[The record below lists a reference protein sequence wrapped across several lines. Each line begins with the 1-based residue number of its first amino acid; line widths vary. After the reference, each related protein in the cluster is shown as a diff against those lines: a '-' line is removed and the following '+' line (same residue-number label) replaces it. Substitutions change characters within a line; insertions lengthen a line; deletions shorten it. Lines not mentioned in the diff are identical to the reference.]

1 MMKEDPKNRTR
12 KEPFQDGRLED
23 PNVQRLLRM
32 IANDARLGP
41 VLLSII
47 FGGLGGGIDYDVV
60 VGRRR
65 PGELPGH
72 VRILVPCDI
81 QESDEIKLRRRVSA
95 LDDLARIFAGLESS
109 PSRKRA
115 FASIFTDQINARTV
129 FDGNE
134 LERSLLTKLAE
145 HHRDMRRSPA
155 SFAETLDARIE
166 LTVQYER
173 EIAKILQSIF
183 A

>member
-1 MMKEDPKNRTR
+1 MKDPKNRTR
-12 KEPFQDGRLED
+12 KEPFQDLRLED

-60 VGRRR
+60 VGRR
-65 PGELPGH
+65 PGELPEH

-155 SFAETLDARIE
+155 SFAETLDARNE
-166 LTVQYER
+166 LTEGYER

-183 A
+183 EA